1 MWRHGVVTSIVRF
14 LCGEDKEQVEEE
26 YRKTPPINTVL
37 SITSPMCMYIRGKE
51 GRKEPCVQW
60 VQIQSV
66 DIIWR
71 FAWCNLRR
79 CCYCCNSGASLKN
92 GVCLWHWWWSPLLLR
107 VMWCMLSSSMAVY
120 RPLPSSTWAHF
131 RLLMQTAAAAAAAME
146 VAAIVASSY
155 KI

>member
-51 GRKEPCVQW
+51 GRKELCVQG

-66 DIIWR
+66 DII
-71 FAWCNLRR
+71 
-79 CCYCCNSGASLKN
+79 
-92 GVCLWHWWWSPLLLR
+92 
-107 VMWCMLSSSMAVY
+107 
-120 RPLPSSTWAHF
+120 
-131 RLLMQTAAAAAAAME
+131 
-146 VAAIVASSY
+146 
-155 KI
+155 